1 MTSRTADLRHLFA
14 HLRFTPKVFVI
25 ALVSFVTLFVVLL
38 WVSDLPGELSRDKVR
53 WWLLLA
59 ALVVGGLQYVGDA
72 ISLGAATRRTL
83 SPGRLLELE
92 VAEAL
97 TLVLTPES
105 VGSLALSLRYL
116 QRTGMDSASAAAA
129 TGLSSF
135 LTTAAAAIV
144 LPVAAVFAASS
155 VNVAALRKEV
165 PSSLWVVIV
174 VCIAAAALVTAVV
187 KLPGLR
193 HRVAAWFRKAG
204 DDMRTVLA
212 HPTHAAAMLAGELV
226 CIAAVAGCMALLLT
240 ALDQPVNIAAVI
252 VITQIA
258 GAASN
263 VVPVPGGLGAPEAI
277 IVAGLTSVGVGH
289 AEAVVVALSYR
300 LCVYWLPTLPG
311 LVALYDLQRRQLV

>member
-14 HLRFTPKVFVI
+14 RLRFTPTVFAI
-25 ALVSFVTLFVVLL
+25 ALVSFVVVFVVLL

-53 WWLLLA
+53 WWLVLV
-59 ALVVGGLQYVGDA
+59 ALVVSGLQYVGDA
-72 ISLGAATRRTL
+72 ISLGAATRHTL
-83 SPGRLLELE
+83 DAARLLQLE

-105 VGSLALSLRYL
+105 VGSLALSLRFL
-116 QRTGMDSASAAAA
+116 QRSGMDSASAAAA

-135 LTTAAAAIV
+135 LTTAAAAVVMPI
-144 LPVAAVFAASS
+144 AAVFAASS
-155 VNVAALRKEV
+155 VNVAALQKEV
-165 PSSLWVVIV
+165 PSSTWVVIV
-174 VCIAAAALVTAVV
+174 VCILAAALVTAVV

-193 HRVAAWFRKAG
+193 HRVAAWFREAG
-204 DDMRTVLA
+204 DHVRTVMA
-212 HPTHAAAMLAGELV
+212 HPTHAAAMLAGEVV
-226 CIAAVAGCMALLLT
+226 CIVAVAGCMALLLT
-240 ALDQPVNIAAVI
+240 SLGQPVNIAAII

-277 IVAGLTSVGVGH
+277 IVAGLSSIGIGH
-289 AEAVVVALSYR
+289 AEAVVVALTYR